1 MSLLS
6 VRHLIGLQGMPKED
20 LDALMTTSA
29 RFRELLERP
38 VKKVP
43 SLKGMTVLNL
53 FFENSTRTKISFELA
68 EKRLSADTVS
78 FSSAASSIKKGETL
92 LDTVQNIEA
101 MKIDMMV
108 VRHSGT
114 GVPKLL
120 ADHTS
125 AQIINAGDG
134 ANEHPTQALLDM
146 FSMIQVLGDLK
157 GAKVAIVGD
166 VRHSRVV
173 RSNVYGL
180 RTMGVDVV
188 LCGPPTLL
196 PRFEESLGVKYTT
209 SLEEAVRGADVV
221 MTLRLQKERMA
232 DGLLPSDREYRTVFG
247 ITQEKMDL
255 WNPDAYIMHPGPIN
269 RNIELDSD
277 LADGPK
283 SLVLNQVTN
292 GVAARMAV
300 LYLLAGGE
308 RA

>member
-6 VRHLIGLQGMPKED
+6 VRHLIGLRGLPKED
-20 LDALMTTSA
+20 LDALMATSL
-29 RFRELLERP
+29 RFRELLDRP

-68 EKRLSADTVS
+68 EKRLSADTVG

-92 LDTVQNIEA
+92 LDTVKNIEA

-108 VRHSGT
+108 VRHAGA

-146 FSMIQVLGDLK
+146 FSMTQVLGDLK

-180 RTMGVDVV
+180 RTMGVEVV
-188 LCGPPTLL
+188 LCAPPTLL
-196 PRFEESLGVKYTT
+196 PRFEESLGVKCTS

-247 ITQEKMDL
+247 ITKEKMEM
-255 WNPDAYIMHPGPIN
+255 WNPNAYIMHPGPIN

-277 LADGPK
+277 LADSKK
-283 SLVLNQVTN
+283 SLVLDQVTN
-292 GVAARMAV
+292 GVASRMAV